1 MEEINVREIWLLL
14 PAVQWLPQGKALG
27 QDFVLRAELAAFYF
41 FFLIFFFKESNF
53 FSWPCC
59 KACGILV
66 T

>member
-1 MEEINVREIWLLL
+1 MREIWLLL

-41 FFLIFFFKESNF
+41 FFLRKVIF

>member
-41 FFLIFFFKESNF
+41 FLIFFLRKVIF
-53 FSWPCC
+53 FFL
-59 KACGILV
+59 AML
-66 T
+66 